1 MCDMLSSD
9 FISYPDEFSS
19 NESGMSKMQKNSWDK
34 ESPWKIPL
42 LMLMLS
48 DIKVPL
54 SCVRVNCV
62 FQFFVLCFRKPTTQE
77 DLRIVS

>member
-1 MCDMLSSD
+1 
-9 FISYPDEFSS
+9 
-19 NESGMSKMQKNSWDK
+19 MSEMQKSSGDK
-34 ESPWKIPL
+34 ESPWKISL

-62 FQFFVLCFRKPTTQE
+62 FQFFTVRNSTTVGDTLNSPK
-77 DLRIVS
+77 DLKIRS